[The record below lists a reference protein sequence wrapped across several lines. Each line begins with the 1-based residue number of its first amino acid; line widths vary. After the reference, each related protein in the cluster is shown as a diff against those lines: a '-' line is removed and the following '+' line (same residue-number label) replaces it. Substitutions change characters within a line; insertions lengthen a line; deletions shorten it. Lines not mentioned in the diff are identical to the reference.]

1 MSKNS
6 TGARRRQVKN
16 RGEIA
21 QVLAFPALTRS
32 APLAVAKEGSQIII
46 HRLVNGGY
54 TAQLT
59 DAYSDDLE
67 SAIRVL
73 EDLWRQV
80 SRDHRAATR
89 STMNNV
95 IDLAAW
101 RMA

>member
-6 TGARRRQVKN
+6 TGAGRRNSKKRA
-16 RGEIA
+16 GIA
-21 QVLAFPALTRS
+21 QVLAFPAPV
-32 APLAVAKEGSQIII
+32 PLASPTVAKEGSQIVI
-46 HRLVNGGY
+46 HRLMNGAY
-54 TAQLT
+54 KAQLT
-59 DAYSDDLE
+59 GAYCDDLE
-67 SAIRVL
+67 SAIGAL
-73 EDLWRQV
+73 ADLWRQV